1 MYIPQVMPGMQQ
13 IDSYGRPMAQPVYS
27 GGAMPSY
34 NYPPPAQSYPYA
46 GPSYAPNP
54 MPMAAVPPPASAAG
68 MFTRNLIGSLAVNA
82 FKLTDT
88 DGQLGFWFVLQDL
101 SVRTEGT
108 FRYFCPCSRPIGTM
122 LIILG

>member
-1 MYIPQVMPGMQQ
+1 MYIPQMPGMPQL
-13 IDSYGRPMAQPVYS
+13 DGYGRPIPQPVYAT
-27 GGAMPSY
+27 GGMPPY
-34 NYPPPAQSYPYA
+34 SYPAAAPGYPYG

-88 DGQLGFWFVLQDL
+88 EGKLGFWFVLQDL

-108 FRYFCPCSRPIGTM
+108 FRYEATCIRFP
-122 LIILG
+122 